1 MGVANLRHEAQQRA
15 VLSHALL
22 VDAQTRVQLLTWLG
36 WAWLRL
42 RLRLRLRARLSPR
55 LSPRLRRRLRLRVQ
69 LLAGHEKLLRAARR
83 AARVGDAPEPH
94 GAPRARAGRSER
106 VEVASVLR
114 VG

>member
-1 MGVANLRHEAQQRA
+1 
-15 VLSHALL
+15 
-22 VDAQTRVQLLTWLG
+22 
-36 WAWLRL
+36 
-42 RLRLRLRARLSPR
+42 
-55 LSPRLRRRLRLRVQ
+55 VQ

>member
-1 MGVANLRHEAQQRA
+1 MGVANLRHKAQQRA

-42 RLRLRLRARLSPR
+42 RLRLRLRAR

>member
-1 MGVANLRHEAQQRA
+1 LGVANLRHKAQQRA

-42 RLRLRLRARLSPR
+42 RLRLRLRAR

>member
-1 MGVANLRHEAQQRA
+1 MGVANLRHKAQQRA

-55 LSPRLRRRLRLRVQ
+55 LRRRLRLRVQ
-69 LLAGHEKLLRAARR
+69 LLAGHEKLFRAARR

>member
-42 RLRLRLRARLSPR
+42 RLRLRLRAR